1 MDHIIANSSFDLK
14 IYYGLLQIASLLT
27 FKKIVLI
34 EEKKKQLIL
43 QIQKEKKIT
52 NNPYKL

>member
-14 IYYGLLQIASLLT
+14 IYYVLLQIASLLT
-27 FKKIVLI
+27 LKKIVLI

-43 QIQKEKKIT
+43 QIQKEKKIPS
-52 NNPYKL
+52 NPYKL

>member
-14 IYYGLLQIASLLT
+14 IYYILLQIASLLT
-27 FKKIVLI
+27 FKKTMLI

>member
-1 MDHIIANSSFDLK
+1 MDHIIANNSFDLK
-14 IYYGLLQIASLLT
+14 IYYVLLQIASLLT

-43 QIQKEKKIT
+43 QIQKEKKIP

>member
-1 MDHIIANSSFDLK
+1 MDHIIANSNFDLK
-14 IYYGLLQIASLLT
+14 IYYVLLQTASFLT

-34 EEKKKQLIL
+34 EEKKNKLIL

>member
-1 MDHIIANSSFDLK
+1 MDYIIANSNFDLK
-14 IYYGLLQIASLLT
+14 IYYVLLQTASFLT

-34 EEKKKQLIL
+34 EEKKNKLIL

>member
-1 MDHIIANSSFDLK
+1 MDHIIANNNFDLK
-14 IYYGLLQIASLLT
+14 IYYVLLQTASFLT

-34 EEKKKQLIL
+34 EEKKNKLIL
-43 QIQKEKKIT
+43 QIQKKKKIT

>member
-1 MDHIIANSSFDLK
+1 MDHIIANSNFDLK
-14 IYYGLLQIASLLT
+14 IYYVLLQTASFLT

-34 EEKKKQLIL
+34 EEKKNKLIL
-43 QIQKEKKIT
+43 QIQKEKRIT